1 MFNSIT
7 TDGSNIIYA
16 HEIFKIESTGNSTIA
31 TKAQLDNAIITA
43 GGLSQQDLDDA
54 VAPLIIKD
62 TAFAVLS
69 TKPWL
74 LSTGPSND
82 SNVLKYSE

>member
-31 TKAQLDNAIITA
+31 TKKHN
-43 GGLSQQDLDDA
+43 
-54 VAPLIIKD
+54 
-62 TAFAVLS
+62 
-69 TKPWL
+69 
-74 LSTGPSND
+74 
-82 SNVLKYSE
+82 